1 MFIVS
6 RSGRQSNLFKHNI
19 IEDKKN
25 GIAITSKRLAEDLQT
40 RPSKKSRTE
49 NALQNSIDALDTSSQ
64 SSDSTSLSGISLSE
78 SFFIPPPITTY
89 NSSFD
94 ENQVN
99 NNCQPD
105 SQAPVNNFSNY
116 NFKQSDFYDLNT
128 RYQINYNNYVFLQN
142 NAYQN
147 SYGNYNNNFNNYNYY
162 FNSSANVNPIDTNS
176 QLSDTDFNQLGQI
189 LTEFDFQISL

>member
-1 MFIVS
+1 MS

-25 GIAITSKRLAEDLQT
+25 GVAITSKRLAEDLQT

-49 NALQNSIDALDTSSQ
+49 NLLQNSIDALDISSQ
-64 SSDSTSLSGISLSE
+64 SSESTSLSGISLLDSE

-105 SQAPVNNFSNY
+105 AQAPASNFSNF
-116 NFKQSDFYDLNT
+116 NFKQSDFYELNA

-142 NAYQN
+142 NPYPN

-176 QLSDTDFNQLGQI
+176 QLSDSDFNQLGQI
-189 LTEFDFQISL
+189 LSEFDFQISL